1 MQQFNNKIRIAIH
14 TKKNNSEDKNKIFI
28 ALSNIIELDYNTA
41 NNTIKAETSDYKLLE
56 NIYKILLSKQS
67 IHIARKNLLKNVKN
81 NSTYILFNKQAAMIN
96 SLVICENENE
106 SPLGPI
112 KVEIQSDNITKFIDW
127 FAPKHE
133 VL

>member
-67 IHIARKNLLKNVKN
+67 IHIARKSLLKNVKN
-81 NSTYILFNKQAAMIN
+81 NSTYILFNKQAATPPCRRMRPP
-96 SLVICENENE
+96 SQEADEPHTSE
-106 SPLGPI
+106 PW
-112 KVEIQSDNITKFIDW
+112 E
-127 FAPKHE
+127 
-133 VL
+133 

>member
-1 MQQFNNKIRIAIH
+1 MQQFNNKIRIAIYA
-14 TKKNNSEDKNKIFI
+14 KKNNSEDKNKIFI
-28 ALSNIIELDYNTA
+28 ALSNIIKLDYNTV
-41 NNTIKAETSDYKLLE
+41 NNIIKAETSDYKLLE
-56 NIYKILLSKQS
+56 DVYKILLSKQS